1 MTHSI
6 SLDIEAALA
15 KADPCLARAMDAVI
29 ARQGRV
35 RIAPSC
41 TPPFEALVRAVVYQ
55 SISGKV
61 AAVIFSRLKQAM
73 GDPITPEKILRVSS
87 ASIHAVGLSNAK
99 TNTIQNLATWFTANR
114 KTAVA
119 LPQQTDDAI
128 VQALKGIAGI
138 GTWTINVLL
147 IFNLGR
153 LDVLPAGDIGI
164 RRGVQLIYGLGQVAS
179 ATMVREKAELWRPYR
194 SIASMYVWRAMKLKL
209 GPEDIRKEANDDHCS
224 PSR

>member
-1 MTHSI
+1 
-6 SLDIEAALA
+6 
-15 KADPCLARAMDAVI
+15 
-29 ARQGRV
+29 
-35 RIAPSC
+35 
-41 TPPFEALVRAVVYQ
+41 
-55 SISGKV
+55 
-61 AAVIFSRLKQAM
+61 VIFSRLKQAM

-119 LPQQTDDAI
+119 LPQLADDAI